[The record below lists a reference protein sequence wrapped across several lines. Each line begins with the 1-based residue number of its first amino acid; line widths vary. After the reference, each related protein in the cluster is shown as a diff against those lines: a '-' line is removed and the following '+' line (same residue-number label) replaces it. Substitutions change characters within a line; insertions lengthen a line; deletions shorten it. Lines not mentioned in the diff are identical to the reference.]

1 MLSLVVNVVR
11 TMEPRG
17 PGTRTCPDSYQLVP
31 VGSSWTST
39 SRRSAGGLRVVPA
52 CSSVAQ
58 TQAVPLIASNY
69 RFASVSVATDHN
81 PSEDV
86 QGVFLLVF
94 LVLAR
99 TRRAAVEGRRSSI
112 TSAAAPD
119 GAQVLFVSPETPP
132 LQRRDKRVQ
141 PPPPGED
148 DSQPV
153 VTVTSSSSYQTCT
166 GWFPPPTRTD
176 ADAAAV
182 TSLQHADAG
191 APDAVVGETAP
202 PQA

>member
-1 MLSLVVNVVR
+1 MWS
-11 TMEPRG
+11 EPWSHVDPG
-17 PGTRTCPDSYQLVP
+17 PERVLTATSWFQLVP

-141 PPPPGED
+141 PPPPRRGR
-148 DSQPV
+148 QPACRYRDV
-153 VTVTSSSSYQTCT
+153 QLVLSDVHRLVSTPDPNGRRRSSGDVT
-166 GWFPPPTRTD
+166 
-176 ADAAAV
+176 AARRRR
-182 TSLQHADAG
+182 SPG
-191 APDAVVGETAP
+191 RCRG
-202 PQA
+202 